1 MYCSRRIIIVLFIS
15 LLCIASFAQKNTRL
29 KDFDTRY
36 VEKSSSDSI
45 IKVFSNSE
53 PEGVTFLVST
63 NVQVDRLF
71 IKTNYTGQYNV
82 RFIDYWGRN
91 HIDFENV
98 SSDFDVDLKQ
108 FDRSIFVMNISDEKD
123 NKLISS
129 QIINLKRRNN

>member
-1 MYCSRRIIIVLFIS
+1 MYSNRRTILVLLVLFIS
-15 LLCIASFAQKNTRL
+15 IASFAQNTKV
-29 KDFDTRY
+29 KDFQTQY
-36 VEKSSSDSI
+36 IAKSSSDST
-45 IKVFSNSE
+45 IKVFSNTE
-53 PEGVTFLVST
+53 PEGITFLVST

-98 SSDFDVDLKQ
+98 SSDFDIDLKQ